1 MCGWENLRGRRTGAL
16 PRLLSIARRR
26 KEGKTLRRKLPKLMA
41 FFLVLCLAVPMFA
54 GLAGVLT
61 AEAASASLNAT
72 SKKIYLGATFQLKVQ
87 NVDMDTVKSITW
99 KANRSSIAKV
109 DQNGLVTPVKVGT
122 TTIKC
127 TITYK
132 DGTSTLLT
140 CSAIVRQRVEATAVK
155 LTNVTL
161 DDGNAKSMY
170 VGSTFTIKK
179 SVTPSNTTDSVYYIS
194 DDESVAT
201 VSTSGVITAKKPG
214 VTLIEVRYGL
224 NKTEAVSAD
233 NKAAAK
239 FYLHVVEKPAPTATP
254 TPTPTATPTPT
265 PVPELPKV
273 TSAKMVGSQELQV
286 TFNQPVRKSSL
297 ISGNK
302 LISGTIIIG
311 REEKAT
317 DFGTLTGT
325 LSSDGK
331 TLAIRGTGSFNG
343 TYSIVVSGKVLS
355 DAGAAFEQ
363 YAEIMTYKDTTGPVY
378 TGTTVGYN
386 GWVSSINFD
395 EAIDISNMTIEGVS
409 GTTDA
414 VLSGYLKD
422 PMNYTLSSDKKSL
435 TIDLSAY
442 TTDKALLATVILK
455 GIRDSAGN
463 TTSKQLQSVYV
474 RTDAST
480 KPLASIVSTER
491 ISKTELEVVF
501 SAEIASAG
509 YAQFGTN
516 TVYGIID
523 SEDPKIVRYEIPVS
537 YQSMTGYQVVTF
549 NSWYNYNAAYST
561 SPAVARPVDFTL
573 DTTPPQLISYE
584 MTNAVVDGRTVCKL
598 VLTYDKEIMIATTA
612 QSITARVKN
621 TNGDISSQTVMST
634 MATVES
640 TIVTYIFEESMMLE
654 NGQFTLTLPANMVA
668 DKLENFSKAVTL
680 MINKTGTSSDELP
693 APTAATQDPVDLSTI
708 YLSFANKV
716 DADTAEQ
723 IQNYYVISG
732 TSRSFPVAATVIENG
747 SSGATV
753 ALTFNT
759 GTFTSNFASY
769 ELVVTGVKGYG
780 GSFGAISG
788 ASIVFTAIE
797 NNPPRIAAV
806 STISYGIIT
815 MTMSE
820 EVTGTLTVTATDTV
834 TGATYTGTGAASG
847 KYIYINLNGIPT
859 SKTVRFVITENNIID
874 LNGNKANFTLNQ
886 PYIANAN

>member
-1 MCGWENLRGRRTGAL
+1 
-16 PRLLSIARRR
+16 
-26 KEGKTLRRKLPKLMA
+26 MA

-72 SKKIYLGATFQLKVQ
+72 SKKIYLGTTFQLKVQ

-127 TITYK
+127 TIKYK
-132 DGTSTLLT
+132 DGTSKLLT
-140 CSAIVRQRVEATAVK
+140 CSAIVRERVQATAVK

-161 DDGNAKSMY
+161 DDDNAKSMY

-179 SVTPSNTTDSVYYIS
+179 SVTPSNTTDSVFYS
-194 DDESVAT
+194 SEDESVAT
-201 VSTSGVITAKKPG
+201 ISTSGVITAKKPG
-214 VTLIEVRYGL
+214 ITVIEVRYGL

-233 NKAAAK
+233 NKAVAR

-254 TPTPTATPTPT
+254 TPKPTATPTPT
-265 PVPELPKV
+265 PAPVLPKV
-273 TSAKMVGSQELQV
+273 TSAKMVGSQELQI

-302 LISGTIIIG
+302 LVSGTVIIG
-311 REEKAT
+311 KEEKST
-317 DFGTLTGT
+317 DFGTLTAT
-325 LSSDGK
+325 LSSDAR
-331 TLAIRGTGSFNG
+331 TLTIRGTGSFNG

-355 DAGAAFEQ
+355 EAGVAFEQ
-363 YAEIMTYKDTTGPVY
+363 YAEIMTLKDTTGPIY
-378 TGTTVGYN
+378 QGTTVGYN

-422 PMNYTLSSDKKSL
+422 PANYTLSSDQRSL
-435 TIDLSAY
+435 TIDLTGY
-442 TTDKALLATVILK
+442 TSDRALLATVILK

-480 KPLASIVSTER
+480 KPLASIISVER

-501 SAEIASAG
+501 NAEISSAG
-509 YAQFGTN
+509 IAQFGSN
-516 TVYGIID
+516 TVYGIVD
-523 SEDPKIVRYEIPVS
+523 TENPKLVRYEIPVS
-537 YQSMTGYQVVTF
+537 YQSMTGYQVVNF
-549 NSWYNYNAAYST
+549 SAWYNYNAT
-561 SPAVARPVDFTL
+561 SATIPSDTRPVNFTL
-573 DTTPPQLISYE
+573 DTTPPQLIAYE
-584 MTNAVVDGRTVCKL
+584 MTNAVVNGRTVCKL
-598 VLTYDKEIMIATTA
+598 VLTYDKEIMIATTT

-621 TNGDISSQTVMST
+621 TNGDISSQTVTST
-634 MATVES
+634 TATVES

-668 DKLENFSKAVTL
+668 DKLENYSRAVSL
-680 MINKTGTSSDELP
+680 VINKTGTSSDELP
-693 APTAATQDPVDLSTI
+693 APTAATQDAVDLSTI
-708 YLSFANKV
+708 YLSFGNKI

-723 IQNYYVISG
+723 VQNYYVISG
-732 TSRSFPVAATVIENG
+732 TSRNFPIAASVTEN
-747 SSGATV
+747 SSNGATV

-759 GTFTSNFASY
+759 GTFTSTFASY
-769 ELVVTGVKGYG
+769 ELVITGVKGYG
-780 GSFGAISG
+780 GSFGAISS

-797 NNPPRIAAV
+797 NNPPRIAAA

-820 EVTGTLTVTATDTV
+820 DVTGTLTVTATDTA
-834 TGATYTGTGAASG
+834 TGATYTGTGAAGG
-847 KYIYINLNGIPT
+847 KYIYINLDGIPT
-859 SKTVRFVITENNIID
+859 SRTVRFVITENNITD
-874 LNGNKANFTLNQ
+874 LNGNKANFALNQ

>member
-1 MCGWENLRGRRTGAL
+1 MKKR
-16 PRLLSIARRR
+16 
-26 KEGKTLRRKLPKLMA
+26 LPKLIA

-72 SKKIYLGATFQLKVQ
+72 SKKIYLGTTFQLKVQ

-132 DGTSTLLT
+132 DGTSKLLT
-140 CSAIVRQRVEATAVK
+140 CSAIVRRRVEAESVK

-201 VSTSGVITAKKPG
+201 VSTSGVVTAKKAG
-214 VTLIEVRYGL
+214 VTLIEVRYGM

-233 NKAAAK
+233 NEAVAK

-254 TPTPTATPTPT
+254 TPVPTATPTPT
-265 PVPELPKV
+265 PLPTAPKV
-273 TSAKMVGSQELQV
+273 SSAKMVGSQELQI
-286 TFNQPVRKSSL
+286 TFSQPVRKSSL
-297 ISGNK
+297 LNGSK
-302 LISGTIIIG
+302 LVSGTVIIG
-311 REEKAT
+311 KEENAT
-317 DFGTLTGT
+317 DFGTLTAT
-325 LSSDGK
+325 LSSDAQ
-331 TLAIRGTGSFNG
+331 TLTIRGTGSFNG
-343 TYSIVVSGKVLS
+343 TYSIVVSGRVLS
-355 DAGAAFEQ
+355 EAGAALEQ

-395 EAIDISNMTIEGVS
+395 EAIDISNMTVEGVS

-422 PMNYTLSSDKKSL
+422 PLNYTLSSDKRSL
-435 TIDLSAY
+435 TIDLTGY

-474 RTDAST
+474 RTDATT
-480 KPLASIVSTER
+480 KPLASIVSVER
-491 ISKTELEVVF
+491 ISKTELEAVF
-501 SAEIASAG
+501 SAEISSAG
-509 YAQFGTN
+509 SAQFGTS
-516 TVYGIID
+516 TTYGIID
-523 SEDPKIVRYEIPVS
+523 TENPKIVRYDIPAS

-549 NSWYNYNAAYST
+549 RDWYNYNAVYTAT
-561 SPAVARPVDFTL
+561 PIDNRPVNFTL
-573 DTTPPQLISYE
+573 DTTPPQLVSYE
-584 MTNAVVDGRTVCKL
+584 MTNAVVGGRTVCKL
-598 VLTYDKEIMIATTA
+598 VLTYDKEILIATTA
-612 QSITARVKN
+612 QTVTARVKN
-621 TNGDISSQTVMST
+621 TNGDISSQTVQST
-634 MATVES
+634 TATVES
-640 TIVTYIFEESMMLE
+640 TIVTYIFEDNIMLQ

-668 DKLENFSKAVTL
+668 DKLENYSRAATL
-680 MINKTGTSSDELP
+680 IINKTGASSDELP
-693 APTAATQDPVDLSTI
+693 APTSAMQDETDLSTI
-708 YLSFANKV
+708 KLTFANKI

-723 IQNYYVISG
+723 IQNYYVLNG
-732 TSRSFPVAATVIENG
+732 ASRSYPVAASVTENS

-759 GTFTSNFASY
+759 GTFTSDYASY
-769 ELVVTGVKGYG
+769 ELVISGVKGYG
-780 GSFGAISG
+780 GSFGAINS
-788 ASIVFTAIE
+788 ASIVFSAIE
-797 NNPPRIAAV
+797 NNPPRIAAA
-806 STISYGIIT
+806 STISYGMIT

-820 EVTGTLTVTATDTV
+820 DVSGTITVIATDTT
-834 TGATYTGTGAASG
+834 TGATYTGTGAAGG
-847 KYIYINLNGIPT
+847 KYVYINLDGLPT
-859 SKTVRFVITENNIID
+859 SRTVRFVITENNIYD
-874 LNGNKANFTLNQ
+874 MNGNKANFALNQ
-886 PYIANAN
+886 PYIATAN